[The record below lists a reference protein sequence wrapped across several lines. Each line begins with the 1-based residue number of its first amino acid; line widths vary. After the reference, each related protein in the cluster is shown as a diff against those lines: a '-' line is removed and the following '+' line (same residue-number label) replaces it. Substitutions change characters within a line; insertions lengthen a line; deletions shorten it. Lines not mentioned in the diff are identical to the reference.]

1 MSLLPITI
9 ATGNYDRVKP
19 LIDGQVKV
27 EGCDVNYL
35 AMTIEE
41 SGHRAFGAQEFDVTE
56 LSCSIYMVARSR
68 GLDDYIAIPVFPSR
82 SFRHSAIYI
91 RDDRGIASPGDLR
104 GRKVGVPVYSM
115 TAALWVRGMLQQEY
129 GVSPSQIEWL
139 TGGLEEPG
147 REEPHP
153 LQLSGEIKVAAIPR
167 DQSLSALLEAGKLD
181 ALVTARAPSCF
192 DRRAPHVRRLFEDY
206 QAAEKAYYRKTRL
219 FPIMHLVALRRE
231 LAAAHPW
238 LPSSLF
244 KAFSQAKQLCMAEL
258 LDWTA
263 AKVSSPWVL
272 AGLEET
278 VALMGRDFWRYGFRE
293 NLPELQLMTQWSFEQ
308 GLSARRLQPEE
319 LFHPATHD
327 YARV

>member
-1 MSLLPITI
+1 MTALPITI

-35 AMTIEE
+35 VMSIEE
-41 SGHRAFGAQEFDVTE
+41 SGHRAFASHEFDVTE
-56 LSCSIYMVARSR
+56 LSSSIYMVGRSR

-104 GRKVGVPVYSM
+104 GKKVGVPVYSM
-115 TAALWVRGMLQQEY
+115 TAALWVRGMLQTEY
-129 GVSPSQIEWL
+129 GVSPSQIEWF
-139 TGGLEEPG
+139 TGGLEQPG
-147 REEPHP
+147 REEPIP
-153 LQLSGEIKVAAIPR
+153 LQLPGDIRLTVIGN
-167 DQSLSALLEAGKLD
+167 DQSLSALLEAGAID

-192 DRRAPHVRRLFEDY
+192 DRRAPHVKRLFQNY
-206 QAAEKAYYRKTRL
+206 QAAEKDYYRKTHL
-219 FPIMHLVALRRE
+219 FPIMHLVAVRKE
-231 LAAAHPW
+231 LAAAYPW

-244 KAFSQAKQLCMAEL
+244 KAFSQAKQLCIAEL

-263 AKVSSPWVL
+263 AKVSAPWVL

-278 VALMGRDFWRYGFRE
+278 VALMGPDYWRYGFRE
-293 NLPELQLMTQWSFEQ
+293 NLPELQVMTKWSFEQ
-308 GLSARRLQPEE
+308 GL
-319 LFHPATHD
+319 
-327 YARV
+327 

>member
-1 MSLLPITI
+1 LALLPITI

-35 AMTIEE
+35 VMNIEE
-41 SGHRAFGAQEFDVTE
+41 SGHRAFASREFDVTE

-68 GLDDYIAIPVFPSR
+68 DLDDYIAIPIFPSR

-91 RDDRGIASPGDLR
+91 RDDRGISSPDDLR

-129 GVSPSQIEWL
+129 GVSPSQIEWF
-139 TGGLEEPG
+139 TGGLEQPG

-153 LQLSGEIKVAAIPR
+153 LRLPADIKVSAIPPDR
-167 DQSLSALLEAGKLD
+167 SLSEFLETGQLD
-181 ALVTARAPSCF
+181 ALVTARAPLCF
-192 DRRAPHVRRLFEDY
+192 ERRKPHIKRLFENY
-206 QAAEKAYYRKTRL
+206 AAAEKDYYRRTRL
-219 FPIMHLVALRRE
+219 FPIMHLLAVRKE

-244 KAFSQAKQLCMAEL
+244 KAFLQSKQLCIAEL

-263 AKVSSPWVL
+263 AKVSAPWAL

-278 VALMGRDFWRYGFRE
+278 VALMGTDYWRYGFRE
-293 NLPELQLMTQWSFEQ
+293 NLPELQVMTRWSYEQ
-308 GLSARRLQPEE
+308 GLSARLLKPEE
-319 LFHPATHD
+319 LFHPATLD
-327 YARV
+327 QPRI